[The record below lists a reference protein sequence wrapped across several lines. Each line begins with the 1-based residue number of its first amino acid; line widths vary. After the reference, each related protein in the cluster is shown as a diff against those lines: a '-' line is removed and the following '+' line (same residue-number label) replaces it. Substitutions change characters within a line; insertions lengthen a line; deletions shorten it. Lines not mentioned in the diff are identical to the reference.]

1 MNFSFQLM
9 NIDERVI
16 VERDSVK
23 DDIFN
28 DSKPIIV
35 TPVLTSTPR
44 EKKAKARSKKV
55 LHETVA
61 RDQEILAK

>member
-1 MNFSFQLM
+1 M
-9 NIDERVI
+9 NIDERLI

-28 DSKPIIV
+28 DSKHIIV

-44 EKKAKARSKKV
+44 EKKARSKKV

-61 RDQEILAK
+61 RDQEIFRPVSVRTFM